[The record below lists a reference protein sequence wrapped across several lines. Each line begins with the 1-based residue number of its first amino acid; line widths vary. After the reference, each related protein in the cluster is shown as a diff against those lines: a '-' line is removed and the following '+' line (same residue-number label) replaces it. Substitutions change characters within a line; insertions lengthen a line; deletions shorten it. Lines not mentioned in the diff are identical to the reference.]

1 MRLDFFFTG
10 PGGPGEAFFSLYSL
24 FGVEEVVCLGFN
36 SFTVEG
42 EGGAY
47 KFMFFFSP
55 SFDIWKEEGKRV
67 SFFSKL
73 FFHC

>member
-1 MRLDFFFTG
+1 
-10 PGGPGEAFFSLYSL
+10 
-24 FGVEEVVCLGFN
+24 VCLGFN

-42 EGGAY
+42 EGGGVQVY
-47 KFMFFFSP
+47 VFFSP